1 MKYET
6 KHTTAYL
13 PTYFATKDDKFLK
26 DLPMTC
32 TNVASAAEYFVKLVD
47 QYPNNLIKIFERYK
61 VLNSN
66 GDIVTK
72 VYNVTDHCIDIIWNH
87 YASQNV

>member
-6 KHTTAYL
+6 ENKTAYL

-32 TNVASAAEYFVKLVD
+32 TNPASAAEYFVKIAD
-47 QYPNNLIKIFERYK
+47 KYSDSEIRIFERFR
-61 VLNSN
+61 VLDNN
-66 GDIVTK
+66 GDIITKFYDVTPQ
-72 VYNVTDHCIDIIWNH
+72 CIDIVWN
-87 YASQNV
+87 YYEGN